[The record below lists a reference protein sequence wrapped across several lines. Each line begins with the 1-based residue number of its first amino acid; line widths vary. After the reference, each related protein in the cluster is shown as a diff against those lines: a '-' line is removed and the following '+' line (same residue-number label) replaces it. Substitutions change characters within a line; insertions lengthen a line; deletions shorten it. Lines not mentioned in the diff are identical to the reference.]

1 MKRNIIIAAL
11 VLIFHYPSSLQ
22 AQNEN
27 LSALNEIASQYYN
40 SPQKNELSRWV
51 HLDKYLYTPGSDL
64 WFSVY
69 QLKAPNYVASVAE
82 KILYADLINENDSL
96 IRYVLL
102 NKQGLSLSGHI
113 KLPDSL
119 SEGKYKFRVYTK
131 SMMEKNPEQVAITPL
146 FILNPGSANS
156 SVTIGSER
164 IYRAPGT
171 PSVQFHCYPE
181 GGSIISGVNNK
192 IVVTAFDADGK
203 PLEVEGKLTNLI
215 DTASIRFHTNTWG
228 LGAITLMGIKNRK
241 YVATMQYQDQKYSE
255 EIPASPAVAWQLSV
269 VERTGNMV
277 KLRVSLSDSLYK
289 IKPVSYV
296 IGVAGGRIFFAANGK
311 GMYEMNVPLTN
322 FHAGIA
328 TFKLY
333 NEQKQLVSNRAVYK
347 QEESVSV
354 SITTNQK
361 VYDPREW
368 VKMDV
373 NVNDYSGKPAASRF
387 SVSVTDDVYEI
398 NPTSDS
404 LIRVRLL
411 LNDWLV
417 NKSFCPEQLSQLIKD
432 NQSLDW
438 AMISQEHKTVENS
451 VSADVIAEGLT
462 INGRAFNK
470 KNLPLSN
477 YLITLFSNHGGSIVK
492 TATTDD
498 DGNFSFSLPD
508 FFGTTLINFQVS
520 DPKSTVIKDAIL
532 RINDP
537 APPKW
542 SSIESV
548 SCPSNYTMTEDI
560 NRIKLSY
567 YKNSNNFKKAKIL
580 KVVTVSTYY
589 KAFNE
594 IIDKKRVNKDS
605 WIATPEMLDQVGD
618 GSTANLILSAPGV
631 MLMGG
636 FVTIQ
641 GGMRGISGVVNAAV
655 EPLVIVNGVQ
665 LNVGGGSEM
674 GIGINQSPVM
684 NFLNTF
690 SARNIDFIEVLT
702 GSQGAQYGTVGG
714 NGVILVYTNASPRTG
729 LSEKDNKTGMHAQFI
744 KGYHLPET
752 FPSPDYS
759 EKQKKSDY
767 AADNRTTLYWNGQS
781 GTDSTGKM
789 TIRFY
794 CSDHPGPYTVTIR
807 GVAADGSLFI
817 KTAKINSEF
826 RKPVQK

>member
-1 MKRNIIIAAL
+1 MKRNLVVA
-11 VLIFHYPSSLQ
+11 VLILIVNYPSSLK

-27 LSALNEIASQYYN
+27 LGMLNEIASQYYN

-51 HLDKYLYTPGSDL
+51 HLDRFLYTPGSDL
-64 WFSVY
+64 WFSVF
-69 QLKAPNYVASVAE
+69 QLKAPNYVSIGAE
-82 KILYADLINENDSL
+82 KILYAELVNESDSL
-96 IRYVLL
+96 VRYVLL
-102 NKQGLSLSGHI
+102 NKQALSLSGHI
-113 KLPDSL
+113 KLPDTL
-119 SEGKYKFRVYTK
+119 AAGKYTFRVYTK
-131 SMMEKNPEQVAITPL
+131 SLIEKNPEQVTHTPL
-146 FILNPGSANS
+146 YIFHPLSANS
-156 SVTIGSER
+156 SFTVSSER
-164 IYRAPGT
+164 NYRAPGKQ
-171 PSVQFHCYPE
+171 SVQFRCYPE
-181 GGSIISGVNNK
+181 GGSIISGVTNRM
-192 IVVTAFDADGK
+192 VVAAFDADGK

-215 DTASIRFHTNTWG
+215 DTVAIRFRTNKWG
-228 LGAITLMGIKNRK
+228 LASITLMGIKNRK
-241 YVATMQYQDQKYSE
+241 YVASMEYQGQKYSE

-269 VERTGNMV
+269 VERSANMI

-289 IKPVSYV
+289 IKPASYV

-311 GMYEMNVPLTN
+311 GMYEMNVPLNN
-322 FHAGIA
+322 FPSGVA
-328 TFKLY
+328 TFMLY

-354 SITTNQK
+354 SIATNQK
-361 VYDPREW
+361 VYDAREW

-373 NVNDYSGKPAASRF
+373 NVNDYSGKPIASRF
-387 SVSVTDDVYEI
+387 SVSVTDEAYEI
-398 NPTSDS
+398 NSPYDS
-404 LIRVRLL
+404 LIRARLL
-411 LNDWLV
+411 LKNWLG
-417 NKSFCPEQLSQLIKD
+417 NKSFCPEQLTQLIKD
-432 NQSLDW
+432 NQSMDW
-438 AMISQEHKTVENS
+438 AMITQQQKAVENS
-451 VSADVIAEGLT
+451 IPADSIPEMLT
-462 INGRAFNK
+462 IKGKAFSK
-470 KNLPLSN
+470 KNQPLNN

-492 TATTDD
+492 TATTDA

-520 DPKSTVIKDAIL
+520 DPKNVVVKDALLHIE
-532 RINDP
+532 DP
-537 APPKW
+537 APPVW
-542 SSIESV
+542 TNTDII
-548 SCPSNYTMTEDI
+548 SCPSIHIAMEDI
-560 NRIKLSY
+560 NRIRLSY
-567 YKNSNNFKKAKIL
+567 NENSDRFKKAKIL
-580 KVVTVSTYY
+580 KEVTVSGYY

-594 IIDKKRVNKDS
+594 IIEKKRVNKDS

-665 LNVGGGSEM
+665 LNVGGASEM

-714 NGVILVYTNASPRTG
+714 NGVILVFTNANPRTG
-729 LSEKDNKTGMHAQFI
+729 LSERDNKTGMHAQFI
-744 KGYHLPET
+744 KGYHLSET

-759 EKQKKSDY
+759 EKQKKSAY
-767 AADNRTTLYWNGQS
+767 AADNRTTIYWNGQS
-781 GTDSTGKM
+781 GTDSTGKL

-807 GVAADGSLFI
+807 GVAADGSLLI

>member
-1 MKRNIIIAAL
+1 MKRNLVIVAL
-11 VLIFHYPSSLQ
+11 ILIVNYPSTLQ

-27 LSALNEIASQYYN
+27 LGMLNEIANQYYN

-51 HLDKYLYTPGSDL
+51 HLDRFLYTPGSDL
-64 WFSVY
+64 WFSVF
-69 QLKAPNYVASVAE
+69 QLKAPNYGSSGAE
-82 KILYADLINENDSL
+82 KILYAELVNESDSL

-102 NKQGLSLSGHI
+102 NKQALSLSGHI

-119 SEGKYKFRVYTK
+119 AAGRYTFRVYTK
-131 SMMEKNPEQVAITPL
+131 SLMEKNPEKVANTPL
-146 FILNPGSANS
+146 YIIHPLSVNS
-156 SVTIGSER
+156 SFTTSSDKIFRPAGNQ
-164 IYRAPGT
+164 
-171 PSVQFHCYPE
+171 SVQFHCYPE
-181 GGSIISGVNNK
+181 GGSIISGVINK
-192 IVVTAFDADGK
+192 IIVTAFDAAGK
-203 PLEVEGKLTNLI
+203 PLEIEGKLTNLI
-215 DTASIRFHTNTWG
+215 DTVAIRFRTNKWG
-228 LGAITLMGIKNRK
+228 LAAITLLGIKNRK
-241 YVATMQYQDQKYSE
+241 YVASMQYQGQKYSE

-269 VERTGNMV
+269 VERSANMI

-289 IKPVSYV
+289 IKPASYV

-311 GMYEMNVPLTN
+311 GMYEMNVPLNN
-322 FHAGIA
+322 FPAGVA

-333 NEQKQLVSNRAVYK
+333 DEQKQLVSNRAVYK
-347 QEESVSV
+347 QEESISV
-354 SITTNQK
+354 SIATNQK
-361 VYDPREW
+361 VYDAREW

-373 NVNDYSGKPAASRF
+373 NVNDYSGKPVDSRF
-387 SVSVTDDVYEI
+387 SVSVTDDQYEI
-398 NPTSDS
+398 NSPYDS
-404 LIRVRLL
+404 LIRAGLL
-411 LNDWLV
+411 LRDWLGS
-417 NKSFCPEQLSQLIKD
+417 KSFCPEQLPELIKD
-432 NQSLDW
+432 NQSMDW
-438 AMISQEHKTVENS
+438 AMITQQHKAVENTIP
-451 VSADVIAEGLT
+451 ADSIPEMLT
-462 INGRAFNK
+462 IKGKAFNK

-477 YLITLFSNHGGSIVK
+477 HIITLFSNHGGSIVK
-492 TATTDD
+492 TATTDE
-498 DGNFSFSLPD
+498 DGNFSFPLPD

-520 DPKSTVIKDAIL
+520 DPKNVIVKDALL
-532 RINDP
+532 RIVDP
-537 APPKW
+537 APPQW
-542 SSIESV
+542 SKTKFAI
-548 SCPSNYTMTEDI
+548 CPSNNITPEDI
-560 NRIKLSY
+560 SRIKLSY
-567 YKNSNNFKKAKIL
+567 SENSDKFKKAKIL
-580 KVVTVSTYY
+580 KEVTVSGYY

-594 IIDKKRVNKDS
+594 IIEKKRVNKDS

-665 LNVGGGSEM
+665 LNVGGASEM

-714 NGVILVYTNASPRTG
+714 NGVILVYTNANPRTG
-729 LSEKDNKTGMHAQFI
+729 LSEKDSKTGMHAQFI

-759 EKQKKSDY
+759 EKQKKSAY
-767 AADNRTTLYWNGQS
+767 SADNRTTIYWNGQS
-781 GTDSTGKM
+781 GTDSTGKT